1 VASSSPVSIAKN
13 QKVST
18 MIPAV
23 QIEFDCIPL
32 RSVPRWDVPIDASV
46 EYRFRCEQLKR
57 ATAKHGFHNSYYLS
71 NGRCEFNLTND
82 PDVGL
87 IAFHFEGTLL
97 TDADDQHVG
106 SADLEVRL
114 GQDTCDWLTAPVELW
129 FHETVRRAVK
139 IEFERFLQGNSTS
152 QTHERIRLI
161 EAEIVRCS
169 AFVGMGL

>member
-1 VASSSPVSIAKN
+1 M
-13 QKVST
+13 T
-18 MIPAV
+18 PAL

-57 ATAKHGFHNSYYLS
+57 AAAKHGFHNSYYLC
-71 NGRCEFNLTND
+71 NGRCEFNMTND

-87 IAFHFEGTLL
+87 MVFHFEGTLL
-97 TDADDQHVG
+97 TDADDLRVG

-114 GQDTCDWLTAPVELW
+114 GQDTCDWLTAPIERW

-139 IEFERFLQGNSTS
+139 VDFERFLQGKDSL
-152 QTHERIRLI
+152 QTHERIRWI
-161 EAEIVRCS
+161 EAEVVRRG